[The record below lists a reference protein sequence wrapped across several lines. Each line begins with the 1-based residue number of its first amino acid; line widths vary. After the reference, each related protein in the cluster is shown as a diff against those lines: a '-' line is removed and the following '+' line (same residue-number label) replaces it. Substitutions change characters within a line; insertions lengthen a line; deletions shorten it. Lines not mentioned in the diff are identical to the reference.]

1 MGPPYISMSLA
12 SDCLL
17 DLPGPLRSSSFE
29 SSAAF
34 FPLRG
39 ERSLSFSSLPAAR
52 SGERASDCVA
62 VGGILMNWRRMS
74 ASVKA
79 TPDLD
84 TETTSDS
91 FGSVYAGAAVVATP
105 TWYCCWLRC

>member
-1 MGPPYISMSLA
+1 MSMALA

-17 DLPGPLRSSSFE
+17 ALLGRLRTSSFE

-52 SGERASDCVA
+52 SGERASDCAA
-62 VGGILMNWRRMS
+62 VGGDLMNWRRMS
-74 ASVKA
+74 ASDQA
-79 TPDLD
+79 TPVFDA
-84 TETTSDS
+84 ETISAS
-91 FGSVYAGAAVVATP
+91 FGSA
-105 TWYCCWLRC
+105 